1 MGGKLEVSSEL
12 GVGTEFRV
20 TLPVATAEIDRS
32 QDAGASLTGLA
43 ESLRVPRED
52 VRGSLLY
59 VEDNPDNVTV
69 VEQMLSL
76 RPQVKLFTAPD
87 GATARVLAAACQP
100 DLILLDM
107 RLPDTDGFTL
117 FRELRGQPETS
128 EIPCAGVSANALPSD
143 AAHAR
148 NAGFVEYWTKPLD
161 AGQFL
166 RGIDALL
173 TRQRN

>member
-1 MGGKLEVSSEL
+1 
-12 GVGTEFRV
+12 VGTEFRL
-20 TLPVATAEIDRS
+20 TLPGATPQIDRS
-32 QDAGASLTGLA
+32 LDDREPLAGLGEGSLI
-43 ESLRVPRED
+43 PRED

-59 VEDNPDNVTV
+59 VEDNPDNVAV
-69 VEQMLSL
+69 VEQMLAL

-107 RLPDTDGFTL
+107 RLPDTDGFSL
-117 FRELRGQPETS
+117 FRELQAQPETS
-128 EIPCAGVSANALPSD
+128 RIPCAGVSANALPSD

-166 RGIDALL
+166 RGIDTLL
-173 TRQRN
+173 RHERA

>member
-1 MGGKLEVSSEL
+1 
-12 GVGTEFRV
+12 
-20 TLPVATAEIDRS
+20 LPVATTGADRA
-32 QDAGASLTGLA
+32 QEGVLGFGDLGA
-43 ESLRVPRED
+43 LRTPRTD

-69 VEQMLSL
+69 VEQILAL
-76 RPQVKLFTAPD
+76 RPNVTLFTAPD

-117 FRELRGQPETS
+117 FRELRAQPETS
-128 EIPCAGVSANALPSD
+128 AIPCAGVSANALPSD

-148 NAGFVEYWTKPLD
+148 GAGFVEYWTKPLD
-161 AGQFL
+161 AGLFL

-173 TRQRN
+173 TQPRT